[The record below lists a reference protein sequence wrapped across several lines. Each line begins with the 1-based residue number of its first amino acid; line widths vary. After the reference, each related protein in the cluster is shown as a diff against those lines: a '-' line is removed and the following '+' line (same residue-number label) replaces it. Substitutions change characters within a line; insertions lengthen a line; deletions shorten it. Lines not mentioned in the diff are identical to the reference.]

1 MALLTKSAEAA
12 RNAQA
17 DALTRLLDGGYLRLY
32 SGPRPASADEAPQS
46 KLLAELRFGTPAF
59 EKARGGQAVA
69 TRIAQATA
77 ANETGVATWFRAV
90 KSDGTPV
97 FDGSVGTSDA
107 NIVMNN
113 NSIQVNA
120 IVSIS
125 AFTYSVPAD

>member
-1 MALLTKSAEAA
+1 MALMTKSAEAA

-32 SGPRPASADEAPQS
+32 SGPRPASADDTPEG
-46 KLLAELRFGTPAF
+46 KLLAELRFGAPAF
-59 EKARGGQAVA
+59 EKARGGQAIA
-69 TRIAQATA
+69 TRISQATA
-77 ANETGVATWFRAV
+77 AADTGVATWFRAV